1 MCESYCRSHGAKQ
14 FPNAHFLC
22 PRPNTL
28 LGQPRVKCENYERF
42 CMSVVLPW
50 TLREMACCQ
59 PIALL
64 LMSFILSCFG
74 GFLRVRHAAALTHL
88 LFFA

>member
-1 MCESYCRSHGAKQ
+1 
-14 FPNAHFLC
+14 
-22 PRPNTL
+22 
-28 LGQPRVKCENYERF
+28 
-42 CMSVVLPW
+42 MSVVLPW

-74 GFLRVRHAAALTHL
+74 GFLRERHAAALTHL